1 MRRIWVIGV
10 VAAATVIAGNEQML
24 AQSADNGMFNL
35 SRAGVSVAPM
45 EWPVYVAEAKGFFAK
60 HHLAVRSS
68 VISPSTI
75 TGSLIGG
82 AVDVGLIPAY
92 QLVLAVQKGANL
104 VAFGQ
109 GLDPAPY
116 YLMVPPSIK
125 TFADLKGKT
134 IAAATPR
141 DVYTIV
147 LQDIL
152 RKGGLDPDKDVH
164 FLYGNNSNQRMAALL
179 NGAIQAALQIP
190 PETGVLEDKG
200 FHSLAFFPD
209 YYKKLT
215 LSLRAVRKDWAEKN
229 ADHMR
234 TYMRALAEASAWID
248 DPANKQEAIDILVKA
263 TKTNQRGAE
272 EAYKV
277 LVEQIHN
284 FPENACIQPEG
295 MALLIS
301 KLEQMGDVNGNPPVT
316 KFIDQ
321 QWCVK

>member
-1 MRRIWVIGV
+1 MKRISVIGV
-10 VAAATVIAGNEQML
+10 VAAAVMAGNVPAL
-24 AQSADNGMFNL
+24 AQSANNGMFNL
-35 SRAGVSVAPM
+35 SLAGVSLAPV
-45 EWPVYVAEAKGFFAK
+45 EWPVYVADAKGFFAK
-60 HHLAVRSS
+60 QHLTVKYA
-68 VISPSTI
+68 VISPSNI

-82 AVDVGLIPAY
+82 AVDIGLIPAY
-92 QLVLAVQKGANL
+92 QLVLAVQKGADL

-109 GLDPAPY
+109 GLDPSPY
-116 YLMVPPSIK
+116 YLMVPASIK

-164 FLYGNNSNQRMAALL
+164 FLYGNNSNQRTAALL

-190 PETGVLEDKG
+190 PETGLLEDKG

-215 LSLRAVRKDWAEKN
+215 LSLRAVRRDWAEKN
-229 ADHMR
+229 ADQMR
-234 TYMRALAEASAWID
+234 AYMRALAEASAWID

-272 EAYKV
+272 EAYNV

-284 FPENACIQPEG
+284 FPKDACIQPEG
-295 MALLIS
+295 MTLLIS
-301 KLEQMGDVNGNPPVT
+301 KLEQMGDVHGNPPVT

-321 QWCVK
+321 QWCAK